1 MSDWS
6 ADVCS
11 AYLGGARHA
20 GNHREPGARRPAG
33 QPGHAADLDWR
44 GGRCVDDLR
53 RDPAAPQARAGRL
66 SHRASGWR
74 PRCGPPPSH
83 EATKETPM
91 RKQALILGALL
102 LLPLA
107 ANAADRSEENT
118 SELQELMRTSSA
130 AVC

>member
-1 MSDWS
+1 M
-6 ADVCS
+6 
-11 AYLGGARHA
+11 
-20 GNHREPGARRPAG
+20 HREPVARRPAG
-33 QPGHAADLDWR
+33 QPGHAAELDWR

-53 RDPAAPQARAGRL
+53 RDPAAPQARARRL

-102 LLPLA
+102 LRPLA
-107 ANAADRSEENT
+107 ATAAAPRRKHST
-118 SELQELMRTSSA
+118 PRHLQLDQAGVKTGVLEMGATAL
-130 AVC
+130 